1 MNRAW
6 CDTAPSEP
14 KPGCEWGASFKQTSQ
29 CRKHRNVMEASG
41 QRPGQSCCQ
50 LGLEQGQYE
59 AGTTGES
66 EVQVRECWVIQ
77 GHCALPLGIWKAG
90 PCLVTFLTLSLVVT
104 LPTIDR
110 RQKGGVLGRPNDG
123 QPGISRVCSNLT
135 VHMVYVV

>member
-1 MNRAW
+1 MILLPLS
-6 CDTAPSEP
+6 PSL
-14 KPGCEWGASFKQTSQ
+14 A
-29 CRKHRNVMEASG
+29 ASG
-41 QRPGQSCCQ
+41 EPLLSRPHSAEDTEMLWRHQDRGQGSHAVN
-50 LGLEQGQYE
+50 LGWSRVNLKLVPLG
-59 AGTTGES
+59 S
-66 EVQVRECWVIQ
+66 LRCRLRECWVIQ
-77 GHCALPLGIWKAG
+77 GHCTLPLGIWKAG